1 MQIEKRLEE
10 LGISLPEGSDT
21 GGELRDN
28 RPNRESGVYVGTR
41 SGHWRGQDL

>member
-10 LGISLPEGSDT
+10 LGITLPPAAT
-21 GGELRDN
+21 PVAN
-28 RPNRESGVYVGTR
+28 YVTTRPNGEFGVYVGAR